1 MLKIQGL
8 FDHAIDLVKNCPE
21 IYNQRNGTAVQ
32 CACMYL
38 DSTWQNNLILTHAA
52 LGGGTNEVKWRYLDL
67 MDYIHILKISL
78 GNTIIFRCYPFD
90 NNRSCQ

>member
-52 LGGGTNEVKWRYLDL
+52 LGGGTNEVKWRYW
-67 MDYIHILKISL
+67 ISWI
-78 GNTIIFRCYPFD
+78 TFISSKFPFVTP
-90 NNRSCQ
+90 SF